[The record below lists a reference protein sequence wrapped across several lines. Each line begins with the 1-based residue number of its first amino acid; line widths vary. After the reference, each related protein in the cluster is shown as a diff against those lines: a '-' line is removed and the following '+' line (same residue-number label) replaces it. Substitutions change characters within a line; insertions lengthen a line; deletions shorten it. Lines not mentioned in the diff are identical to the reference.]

1 MKAWRAW
8 TMGDVRRLGELRRAG
23 LTYAEIAAEM
33 GRPPTYLA
41 EVWRRYSGLAKT
53 YLRLTPRVAARLRSL
68 AARGHH
74 RAEAARRLGTSPAT
88 VAAWA
93 RRLGLTF
100 ARGPQGHRWGREHR
114 RRHGHTVLEA
124 RRARCAALGWPEAPC
139 VPGARVLSLLLAG
152 PRTHA
157 QLRDALGLRG
167 CARSAGRSRHLGD
180 LLRRMQAL
188 RLVVTVPGTGGPGRP
203 KLYALAAWLRA
214 SRAVRD

>member
-8 TMGDVRRLGELRRAG
+8 TTGDVRRLGELRRAG
-23 LTYAEIAAEM
+23 LTYAECAAEM
-33 GRPPTYLA
+33 GRPEKYLA
-41 EVWRRYSGLAKT
+41 EVWRRYSGERKA
-53 YLRLTPRVAARLRSL
+53 YPRLTPGVAARLRSL

-74 RAEAARRLGTSPAT
+74 KAEAARRLGASPAT

-100 ARGPQGHRWGREHR
+100 ARGPQGHRWGRERR

-139 VPGARVLSLLLAG
+139 ALGARTLSLLLAG
-152 PRTHA
+152 PLTHA
-157 QLRDALGLRG
+157 RLRDALGLHG
-167 CARSAGRSRHLGD
+167 SARSAGRSRHLGD

-188 RLVVTVPGTGGPGRP
+188 RLVVAVPGTGGPGRP
-203 KLYALAAWLRA
+203 KAYALAPWLREA
-214 SRAVRD
+214 RR